1 MQAMD
6 SETIRKIHKEVYS
19 LVNNGT
25 LGQHVKTALGI
36 INDALEKNGEK
47 NVSLS
52 FNGGKDCTVLLHL
65 YIAVLAHRAIKKHPD
80 PSSQAL
86 TLPETQALYIPV
98 PSPFPVLEE
107 FINDSAQVYNLRL
120 ERVEPEPDDVA
131 SPNGNGNGNDNGAAS
146 AGWPTALDAQ
156 VESVTPAVTPGVMTP
171 SVFSLSSPSESS
183 EAPRPVGKARGGA
196 GMKRALER
204 YKEHHGHITAILI
217 GTRKTDPH
225 GATLEFVSK
234 TDSGWPEFD
243 RVNPIL
249 NWSYADIWKFLL
261 DLKVPYCSL
270 YDEGYTSLGSTYNTF
285 PNPALQIS
293 PSPAL
298 SSSAPAA
305 ASSSSAP
312 MSSPP
317 IDHRLPDALT
327 MYADNPDM
335 MCNIYESPLLNGGSS
350 NSACGSAAH
359 SPLPPASSSND
370 PAPAPAGG
378 IPDNLKIPELTIYA
392 SNTEQ
397 MCIAEPHPR
406 AKLPAFTMV
415 ASNTDQMCIA
425 EPHPKAS
432 KASVPREEGVLK
444 GSTNGVDGNGSGRKA
459 QFRPAYELED
469 GSLERAGRVSGAVL
483 ARSQA

>member
-1 MQAMD
+1 
-6 SETIRKIHKEVYS
+6 
-19 LVNNGT
+19 
-25 LGQHVKTALGI
+25 
-36 INDALEKNGEK
+36 
-47 NVSLS
+47 
-52 FNGGKDCTVLLHL
+52 
-65 YIAVLAHRAIKKHPD
+65 
-80 PSSQAL
+80 
-86 TLPETQALYIPV
+86 
-98 PSPFPVLEE
+98 
-107 FINDSAQVYNLRL
+107 
-120 ERVEPEPDDVA
+120 
-131 SPNGNGNGNDNGAAS
+131 
-146 AGWPTALDAQ
+146 
-156 VESVTPAVTPGVMTP
+156 
-171 SVFSLSSPSESS
+171 VFSLSSSSDSS

-293 PSPAL
+293 PSPTL
-298 SSSAPAA
+298 PSSAPAPA
-305 ASSSSAP
+305 TASSSAP

-327 MYADNPDM
+327 MYANNPDM

-350 NSACGSAAH
+350 GSSNSACGSAAH
-359 SPLPPASSSND
+359 SPHPLASSANGSVT
-370 PAPAPAGG
+370 GG
-378 IPDNLKIPELTIYA
+378 IPDDLKIPELTMYA

-406 AKLPAFTMV
+406 AKLPAFTIV

-425 EPHPKAS
+425 EPHPKAP
-432 KASVPREEGVLK
+432 KASVPREDGVVN
-444 GSTNGVDGNGSGRKA
+444 GWTNGVGGNGGKA
-459 QFRPAYELED
+459 RFRPAYELED